1 MRTLTTH
8 SCSIEA
14 LLSGSMGGFGDKVDA
29 LLETYS
35 KCLSLLGGLKGSE
48 RNSQPRQLRRCVRSD
63 QSEVRRVYSSR
74 LSLNGS
80 HLEKGD
86 AAARSSLKRIIKRL
100 TSAMTRLLRVM
111 TRTQTPAIDYRS
123 LRSLSNSSRL
133 DAVRTIND
141 LSRRLSS
148 TSLKSKSSKKSK
160 RHTTIIPPNKEVR
173 PKHGRSTKGKFNRP
187 EELEVR
193 EPMPALIASTFVVPQ
208 NSPDRRVS
216 MATMSSGSTKL
227 GEVRPRKLHRKQ
239 SDNSADSDVYS
250 MPPTYPLRPYHPET
264 KRKRLWG
271 LFGRG

>member
-1 MRTLTTH
+1 M
-8 SCSIEA
+8 
-14 LLSGSMGGFGDKVDA
+14 
-29 LLETYS
+29 
-35 KCLSLLGGLKGSE
+35 
-48 RNSQPRQLRRCVRSD
+48 
-63 QSEVRRVYSSR
+63 SS
-74 LSLNGS
+74 S
-80 HLEKGD
+80 
-86 AAARSSLKRIIKRL
+86 AAARSSLKRVIKRL

-111 TRTQTPAIDYRS
+111 TRTQSPAIDYRS
-123 LRSLSNSSRL
+123 LKSLSNSSRL

-160 RHTTIIPPNKEVR
+160 RHTRIIPPNKEVR
-173 PKHGRSTKGKFNRP
+173 PKQGRSTKGKFNRP

-193 EPMPALIASTFVVPQ
+193 EPMPALIASTVVVPQ
-208 NSPDRRVS
+208 NSQDRRVS
-216 MATMSSGSTKL
+216 MATTSSGSTKL

-239 SDNSADSDVYS
+239 SDNSAVSEVYS

>member
-1 MRTLTTH
+1 
-8 SCSIEA
+8 
-14 LLSGSMGGFGDKVDA
+14 MGGFGDKVDA

-74 LSLNGS
+74 LSVTGS

-111 TRTQTPAIDYRS
+111 TRTQSPAIDYRS

-160 RHTTIIPPNKEVR
+160 RHTRIIPPNKEVR